1 MKRNYTISKMC
12 LVLIMVFF
20 SATAMLQAQETRTVT
35 GQVTSA
41 EDGMGLPGVTIRVEG
56 TSDGTTTD
64 FDGNYRLEVAEDAT
78 LVFSFVGY
86 TREEVNVGNQTQI
99 NVQLEEDVETLA
111 EVVVVGYGTQK
122 KEDLTGSIASVSSE
136 DFNGGQVTS
145 PEQLIT
151 GKVAGVQITP
161 GGGSPGSGAR
171 IRIRG
176 GSSLAAS
183 NDPLIVIDGVPL
195 DTRGVAGSANPLNFL
210 NPDDIESFDI
220 LKDASASAIYGSRAS
235 NGVVIITTK
244 KGARGQKFSAN
255 FSSLHSLSTVQRT
268 IDVLSADE
276 FRSVVQQQAPA
287 GQQGLVGDASTDWQ
301 DVIYRNAYATD
312 NNLNLSGS
320 IGEVL
325 PFRFSLGYLNQDG
338 VLLTDNMQRTSATL
352 NLTPN
357 FLDDH
362 LRVTLSLKGSMT
374 NNDFAD
380 QGAIGSAVAFDPT
393 QPVYVPENR
402 FGGYYEWTDAEG
414 NPNTLAPR
422 NPLSLLE
429 QRDDRSEVLRSI
441 GNLQLDYRFH
451 FLPELRANLN
461 VGYDIA
467 RSEGT
472 IIQPPTMA
480 SVFIRG
486 GSVGQYA
493 QDRNN
498 TLADFYLN
506 YVKDLEGINSRIDAT
521 AGYSFQDFETFNP
534 TFATVNFEGDTIAE
548 AGNPSRPQNRLISY
562 FGRVNYTFNDR
573 YLLTASLR
581 TDGSSRFAPETRW
594 GVFPSLAA
602 AWRINEEAFL
612 RDNGVV
618 SQLKLRLGWG
628 ITGQQDIGADFPYLP
643 RYTFSGPA
651 AQYQFG
657 NQYYTTLRP
666 EGYDRNIKWEETEQY
681 NAGIDF
687 GFAEDRLS
695 GSLDYYFKRTNDLL
709 GVVTVPAGTN
719 LTNEIFT
726 NVGNIENSGLEAVLN
741 YNLVATERVN
751 WSVGLNG
758 TYNRFRITNLSL
770 TEGAEG
776 VGIPTGGIAGGVG
789 NTIQIHTV
797 GYAPSTFYVYQQ
809 VYDESGNPLEGVYVD
824 QNEDGLLNEQD
835 RYHYKNPEP
844 RFFYGINSQL
854 NYDRFS
860 LGFVLRGNVGNYV
873 YNNVN
878 SGNATY
884 ANLGY
889 SGYLTNLTRDV
900 LQTNFQEPRYFSDYY
915 MENASFLRME
925 NITMAYDFGDVIGG
939 RTNLRLTA
947 NAQNVFVITNYS
959 GLDPE
964 IAGGIDNNFYPRP
977 RIYSVGVNLG
987 F

>member
-1 MKRNYTISKMC
+1 MERNYTISKMC

-20 SATAMLQAQETRTVT
+20 SATAVLQAQETRTVT

-41 EDGMGLPGVTIRVEG
+41 TDEMGLPGVTIRIKG
-56 TSDGTTTD
+56 TSEGTTTD
-64 FDGNYRLEVAEDAT
+64 FDGNYRIQAPEGST

-86 TREEVNVGNQTQI
+86 VREEVRVGNQTEI
-99 NVQLEEDVETLA
+99 NVQLEEDIETLA

-122 KEDLTGSIASVSSE
+122 KEDLTGSVASVSSE
-136 DFNGGQVTS
+136 DFNRGQVTT

-161 GGGSPGSGAR
+161 AGGSPGSGAR

-235 NGVVIITTK
+235 NGVIIITTK
-244 KGARGQKFSAN
+244 KGRLGQKFSAN
-255 FSSLHSLSTVQRT
+255 FSSLHSLSTVPRT

-276 FRSVVQQQAPA
+276 FRSVVQQHAPT
-287 GQQGLVGDASTDWQ
+287 GQQGLVGNANTDWQ

-320 IGEVL
+320 IGEIL

-338 VLLTDNMQRTSATL
+338 ILRTDNMQRTSATL
-352 NLTPN
+352 NLNPS

-374 NNDFAD
+374 NNNFAN

-402 FGGYYEWTDAEG
+402 FGGYYEWTDVEG

-461 VGYDIA
+461 LGYDIA
-467 RSEGT
+467 ESQGT
-472 IIQPPTMA
+472 VIQPPTMA

-486 GSVGQYA
+486 GSVSEYA
-493 QDRNN
+493 QERRN

-506 YVKDLEGINSRIDAT
+506 YVKDLEGINSRIDVT
-521 AGYSFQDFETFNP
+521 AGYSFQHFETFNP
-534 TFATVNFEGDTIAE
+534 TFATVNFEGDTIAQ

-612 RDNGVV
+612 RDSELF

-628 ITGQQDIGADFPYLP
+628 ITGQQDIGSDFPYLP

-681 NAGIDF
+681 NIGLDF
-687 GFAEDRLS
+687 GFAENRLS

-719 LTNEIFT
+719 LTNQIFT

-741 YNLVATERVN
+741 YNLIATERVN
-751 WSVGLNG
+751 WNIGLNG

-776 VGIPTGGIAGGVG
+776 VGIPTGGIGGGVG

-797 GYAPSTFYVYQQ
+797 GYAPNTFYVYQQ
-809 VYDESGNPLEGVYVD
+809 VYDEQGNPIEGVYVD
-824 QNEDGLLNEQD
+824 QNEDGIINEQD
-835 RYHYKNPEP
+835 RYRYKNPEP

-860 LGFVLRGNVGNYV
+860 FGFVLRGNVGNYV

-900 LQTNFQEPRYFSDYY
+900 LTTNFRQPQYFSDYY

-925 NITMAYDFGDVIGG
+925 NITMAYDFGDIIGG
-939 RTNLRLTA
+939 RTNLRLSA
-947 NAQNVFVITNYS
+947 NAQNVFIITNYS

-977 RIYSVGVNLG
+977 RIYSVGINLG